1 MPGFSAQIA
10 INAASAEVFAFV
22 SRIANMPRFLP
33 TLEKATRTGDRVRL
47 KGAANGRRYVVEGN
61 LHVDDGALLMSWGS
75 LDPQRYHCELQ
86 VFDAEEGA
94 ELACRIEFEPQ
105 LESMAAVAGAG
116 GANDDFVKATLDE
129 ILRAVKQAVES
140 QVPRCKAP
148 GSHAPAK
155 ANLEPAGKGDYKL
168 VI

>member
-1 MPGFSAQIA
+1 
-10 INAASAEVFAFV
+10 
-22 SRIANMPRFLP
+22 MPRFLP

-61 LHVDDGALLMSWGS
+61 LHVDDDALLMSWGS
-75 LDPQRYHCELQ
+75 LDPQRYHGEFQ
-86 VFDAEEGA
+86 VFDTEEGA
-94 ELACRIEFEPQ
+94 ELACRIEFEPR
-105 LESMAAVAGAG
+105 LESMAAVAG
-116 GANDDFVKATLDE
+116 GAEPDFVKATLGE

-140 QVPRCKAP
+140 RVPRCKAP

-155 ANLEPAGKGDYKL
+155 PDLEPAGKGDYKL